1 MTLGL
6 FATRLR
12 QAGTLAVVAALIA
25 ATPVAATTLDTST
38 TTPTITTPP
47 VSTPAPTPTVPKPG
61 TPTVAKPKPKTSAKT
76 IRRTPPTK
84 SAIDVGVDRKTAA
97 FRQALAD
104 KQKRLDEFTAQ
115 LDALD
120 AELEI
125 ASQQYN
131 AASDQL
137 SQMKNQVQVAQ
148 GDLTN
153 ARTSYDLQ
161 TNILGQR
168 AASMYKDGSFGA
180 FEVLLDSK
188 SVADFVARVKFLN
201 TIGLA
206 DADIAASLQAQKEL
220 VEQQILGLKNTETL
234 AESLEFEL
242 KARQIEVMLRI
253 QERQQMLSATQTDLL
268 AMLDKEA
275 SRRQSTEAQL
285 LASVLSGAGKAG
297 IIATPGS
304 PVETALAYHGIP
316 YLWGGSTPRAFD
328 CSGLVLYVF
337 AQHGVKLPHYSG
349 SQFLMGE
356 KIAPAALLPG
366 DVVFFGSPV
375 HHVGI
380 YIGGGYFI
388 HSPRTGDF
396 VKISLLS
403 GRSDY
408 AGARRYAYT
417 TRTAA
422 ISGGSSS
429 AAAALRTVR

>member
-1 MTLGL
+1 MTSGL
-6 FATRLR
+6 LAMRLR
-12 QAGTLAVVAALIA
+12 QAGTLAVAAALIA
-25 ATPVAATTLDTST
+25 ATPVAAAPLDTTT
-38 TTPTITTPP
+38 TTPAVT
-47 VSTPAPTPTVPKPG
+47 TPAPTPTVPNPG
-61 TPTVAKPKPKTSAKT
+61 TPTVTKSKPKNPAETT
-76 IRRTPPTK
+76 TRRTPPTK
-84 SAIDVGVDRKTAA
+84 SAIDVGVDQKTAA
-97 FRQALAD
+97 FRKALAD

-120 AELEI
+120 TELEI
-125 ASQQYN
+125 ASQQFN
-131 AASDQL
+131 EASDRL
-137 SQMKNQVQVAQ
+137 SQMKSQVQVAQ
-148 GDLTN
+148 GDLST
-153 ARTSYDLQ
+153 ARVSFNLQ
-161 TNILGQR
+161 TDILGQR
-168 AASMYKDGSFGA
+168 ATSMYKDGSFGA

-188 SVADFVARVKFLN
+188 SVADFVSRVKFLN

-206 DADIAASLQAQKEL
+206 DADIAASLQGQKEL
-220 VEQQILGLKNTETL
+220 MEKQVLALKNTETL

-253 QERQQMLSATQTDLL
+253 QERQQMLSAAQTDLL
-268 AMLDKEA
+268 ATLDQEA

-297 IIATPGS
+297 IVAAPGS

-316 YLWGGSTPRAFD
+316 YLWGGATPRAFD

-337 AQHGVKLPHYSG
+337 AQHGVQLPHYSG

-380 YIGGGYFI
+380 YIGGGYYI
-388 HSPRTGDF
+388 HAPRTGDF

-408 AGARRYAYT
+408 AGARRYPWT
-417 TRTAA
+417 PRTAA
-422 ISGGSSS
+422 PLGASVDTQRILKS
-429 AAAALRTVR
+429 VR